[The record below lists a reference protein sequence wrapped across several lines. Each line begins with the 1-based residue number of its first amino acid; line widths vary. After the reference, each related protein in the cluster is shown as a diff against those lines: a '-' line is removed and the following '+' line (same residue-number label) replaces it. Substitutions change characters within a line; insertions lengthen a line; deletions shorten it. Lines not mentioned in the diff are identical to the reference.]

1 LFLSSR
7 LNLRTPY
14 GFCILLLVATA
25 LLFFATSQRA
35 YGEGVTAERQ
45 DGEGEGPGQVVDH
58 HDRTVGEDGSDSD
71 GTASVSDEQR
81 GADSGNSADTS
92 VASREDSGGSS
103 QKRGRQSEEDPYQ
116 TLNFEAGGRGEFET
130 IWWNDNYREFQP
142 WQYGTLLAG
151 AASLTVALFVE
162 DDPEEPRWTG
172 AGPFDRFF
180 ESRIGAD
187 RRDVQRRYRIA
198 SDVLYGVTTPL
209 PVVLDGALMLPIIRK
224 SPEVAA
230 QVLLIDLQSFA
241 FTSLVYFG
249 TRALTQ
255 RARPE
260 LSECIDELGEENCDY
275 VRSANHSF
283 ISGHTAFAFT
293 GAGLICTHQRYLDI
307 YRSERAGRALCGA
320 SMAAAT
326 VAASFRIVANRHWAS
341 DVLAGAAVGLFSGLA
356 LPRLLHFSP
365 PRLRSVRSV
374 PAFVFAHPTFQR
386 GGAGIQVTTIF

>member
-1 LFLSSR
+1 
-7 LNLRTPY
+7 LNLHTH
-14 GFCILLLVATA
+14 ILLVIVTM
-25 LLFFATSQRA
+25 LLFFVGSACA
-35 YGEGVTAERQ
+35 YGETLTDEGQDRDSGEPQDVANV
-45 DGEGEGPGQVVDH
+45 DGEKSGVEQPNEASPDSPS
-58 HDRTVGEDGSDSD
+58 VGEPLGAEDNENDDS
-71 GTASVSDEQR
+71 
-81 GADSGNSADTS
+81 S
-92 VASREDSGGSS
+92 VASSDADERRGLRR
-103 QKRGRQSEEDPYQ
+103 QKEEDPYQ
-116 TLNFEAGGRGEFET
+116 KLDFEAGGRGEFDT

-162 DDPEEPRWTG
+162 DEPEEPRWTG

-180 ESRIGAD
+180 ESRLGAEQ
-187 RRDVQRRYRIA
+187 RDIQRRYRIA
-198 SDVLYGVTTPL
+198 SDVLYGITTPL
-209 PVVLDGALMLPIIRK
+209 PIALDGALMLPIIRK

-241 FTSLVYFG
+241 FTSLIYFG
-249 TRALTQ
+249 MRALTQ

-260 LSECIDELGEENCDY
+260 LSECIDELGEENCNY

-293 GAGLICTHQRYLDI
+293 GAGLICTHHRYLEI

-365 PRLRSVRSV
+365 PRLRSARSV

-386 GGAGIQVTTIF
+386 GGAGLQVTTIF